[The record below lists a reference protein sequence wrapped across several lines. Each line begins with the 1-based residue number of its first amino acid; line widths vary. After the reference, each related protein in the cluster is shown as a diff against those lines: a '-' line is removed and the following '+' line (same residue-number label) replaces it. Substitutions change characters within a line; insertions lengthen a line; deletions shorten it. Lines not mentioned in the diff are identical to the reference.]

1 MANLLST
8 RTRRLIA
15 ATLVV
20 GLFHHL
26 DHVLRVDHSG
36 WPFRPEVTPFT
47 YSLAAYP
54 ILLFVLLGPFGW
66 RWLRLGVLAAATGF
80 TLWAHT
86 QVETP
91 WMQYVMWAENRSLD
105 PRTAG
110 FQNAFCIESPALGRT
125 AVIVSLTLNALLS
138 ASTLSL
144 LWDNLKREGLPRP
157 RANG

>member
-1 MANLLST
+1 MSNLLSA
-8 RTRRLIA
+8 RTRRLIM
-15 ATLVV
+15 ATIAV

-26 DHVLRVDHSG
+26 DHILRVDHSG

-47 YSLAAYP
+47 YSLAACP
-54 ILLFVLLGPFGW
+54 ILLFALLGPFQL
-66 RWLRLGVLAAATGF
+66 RWLRLGILAAATGF

-110 FQNAFCIESPALGRT
+110 FQNAFCIQSPALGWA
-125 AVIVSLTLNALLS
+125 AVTVSLTLNALL
-138 ASTLSL
+138 AGSTLSM
-144 LWDNLKREGLPRP
+144 LWDTLKGSGPGGPVRR
-157 RANG
+157 

>member
-1 MANLLST
+1 MSNLLSR
-8 RTRRLIA
+8 RTRWLIM
-15 ATLVV
+15 ATLAV

-54 ILLFVLLGPFGW
+54 ILLFALLGPFRW
-66 RWLRLGVLAAATGF
+66 RWARLGILAAATGF

-110 FQNAFCIESPALGRT
+110 FQNAFCIQSPALGWA
-125 AVIVSLTLNALLS
+125 AVTVSLTLNALL
-138 ASTLSL
+138 AGATLSM
-144 LWDNLKREGLPRP
+144 LWDTLKGPDQSEQAG
-157 RANG
+157 